1 MPGSY
6 GSTGRRGAMEV
17 GTSSAQMLPYTASSV
32 GVARRQLTGDLAK
45 AGVYDSIACD
55 ASLVLSELV
64 SNALR
69 HGSALPGNLV
79 RIDWELSDECVEISV
94 SDGGGATVPVINKP
108 AANALGGRGLAIVD
122 RLSLSWGVRTSP
134 DGPGTTVWATLA
146 MLAGEDEHVADLGT
160 GGSVPGPGLAIASSR
175 DA

>member
-1 MPGSY
+1 M
-6 GSTGRRGAMEV
+6 
-17 GTSSAQMLPYTASSV
+17 GTSSALMLPYEASSV
-32 GVARRQLTGDLAK
+32 GAARRQLTGDLAK
-45 AGVYDSIACD
+45 AGVCESIACD

-69 HGSALPGNLV
+69 HGSALSGHLV
-79 RIDWELSDECVEISV
+79 QVAWDLRDDCVEITV

-122 RLSLSWGVRTSP
+122 RLSLRWGARARQ

-146 MLAGEDEHVADLGT
+146 LMTSEPAHGDSD
-160 GGSVPGPGLAIASSR
+160 PGQGLVIALSR